1 MGGLCGSTLK
11 CNRNGEFPEVDSFSN
26 KISSHYGSSENN
38 RTLKRQISLTKISRE
53 DVLIQGVESQLK
65 MLENK
70 LNICRDKIAEFQKLT
85 LSPDIKK
92 AKKNINNKKQTIIL
106 KNNECKLNSQ
116 IDDAKLQR
124 ESNVIQNGETTF
136 YVVNN
141 REQQIIEERLLF
153 LTLLENDQALYSY
166 LETQLDLV
174 HQKINQ
180 MTVITQD
187 SEQIRAD
194 NLNFSNWQIKAN
206 LTNKTLKLAL
216 ENCQDD
222 LENKIVNQA
231 IGQFQSMINQ
241 LKYQH
246 NLCDKQFKQ
255 IFVEF
260 VTYKDSADMTYEFE
274 SAFSQ
279 LSKENEEY
287 SQNIEKHREFHFT
300 LGNFL
305 ENHISQNLNYGNS
318 FIQKYLK
325 DYDELQ
331 SDVVVATAS
340 LQKIQNSFNIVVE
353 QREKLIQDKF
363 QDVEE
368 LKNQHEIM
376 MNLVKARDKFK
387 NKIFKVQNALKET
400 RRDMRDVGIRELQYT
415 LQERVDSLRDQ
426 IESLIMRGK
435 SNQQVQ
441 LNQYFTTL
449 MKFKGILLKINEDLS
464 IVFKNIELIAN
475 LESINFKELT
485 PIIDAQNKI
494 NQEIMTIESNFMKQ
508 EMERY
513 HEQVLDRILTFENQ
527 SDFQEVKVIQCVLDD
542 LLSQL
547 DEIKMPNHFKAED
560 SIDRMLLDFQKSKNS
575 DIMIK
580 KLSSNNYLFGSRKIQ
595 TKVNNG
601 ILLVRVGGGLMTIN
615 NFYEQYSQM
624 EIIKQRKEEEKTLV
638 VQQKHSE
645 QQSVPTSQK
654 KTITK
659 LQPRKISTSKHLN
672 SVESILSKESSTA
685 KFQNQVI
692 LSPTNIST
700 ELQSF
705 IDPTS
710 YSPSK
715 NSQYQ
720 KYLQSGIQSS
730 KPNSRLSNG
739 FKKMPTA
746 KINLTGMYFSQD
758 HRIGQSQQNTYTQE
772 LTQNLQQGEDIS
784 FNLDDLSPN
793 NQSQNIM
800 RIQNKLKTV
809 SQSTTNKQ
817 QQTFNFRSKRS
828 SQNSKINSI
837 LSPVLKQKTKNSNS
851 SLFI

>member
-26 KISSHYGSSENN
+26 KISSHYGSSDNI
-38 RTLKRQISLTKISRE
+38 RTLRRQISLTKISRE

-92 AKKNINNKKQTIIL
+92 AQTYINNKKQTSIL
-106 KNNECKLNSQ
+106 KNNDSKLNSQ
-116 IDDAKLQR
+116 IDDVKLQQDL
-124 ESNVIQNGETTF
+124 NDLQNGESTF
-136 YVVNN
+136 QDVNK
-141 REQQIIEERLLF
+141 REQQIIEERLWF
-153 LTLLENDQALYSY
+153 LS
-166 LETQLDLV
+166 QLDLV
-174 HQKINQ
+174 HQKINE
-180 MTVITQD
+180 MTDINQD
-187 SEQIRAD
+187 SEQIRVD
-194 NLNFSNWQIKAN
+194 NLNFSNWQIKSN
-206 LTNKTLKLAL
+206 LTNKTQKLAL

-222 LENKIVNQA
+222 IENEIANQA

-279 LSKENEEY
+279 LSKENEKY
-287 SQNIEKHREFHFT
+287 SQKIEKHREFHFT

-318 FIQKYLK
+318 FIQKYVK
-325 DYDELQ
+325 DCEELQ
-331 SDVVVATAS
+331 SDVVVASAS
-340 LQKIQNSFNIVVE
+340 LQKIQNSFNIVVD
-353 QREKLIQDKF
+353 QREKMIQDKF
-363 QDVEE
+363 QDVEK

-376 MNLVKARDKFK
+376 MKLIKARDKFK

-475 LESINFKELT
+475 LESIHFKELT

-508 EMERY
+508 EMGRY
-513 HEQVLDRILTFENQ
+513 HGQVLDRILTFEIQDLSNPQFTIDREDFKVFSQLQ

-560 SIDRMLLDFQKSKNS
+560 SIDKMLLDFQKSKNS

-601 ILLVRVGGGLMTIN
+601 ILLVRVGGGFMTIN
-615 NFYEQYSQM
+615 NFYEQYSQI
-624 EIIKQRKEEEKTLV
+624 EIIKQKKDEQKEQE
-638 VQQKHSE
+638 VQQKPTQKH
-645 QQSVPTSQK
+645 SVPTSQK
-654 KTITK
+654 KTITR
-659 LQPRKISTSKHLN
+659 LQPRKISMKNNAS
-672 SVESILSKESSTA
+672 SKESIFSIEDSQTA
-685 KFQNQVI
+685 KFQNKLI
-692 LSPTNIST
+692 SSPSNMST
-700 ELQSF
+700 ELQSLF
-705 IDPTS
+705 NPSSD
-710 YSPSK
+710 SPSK
-715 NSQYQ
+715 SNHNQYFQ
-720 KYLQSGIQSS
+720 FGIQT
-730 KPNSRLSNG
+730 PQINSRSSMNMR
-739 FKKMPTA
+739 KMPTTN
-746 KINLTGMYFSQD
+746 ISLTAMYFNED
-758 HRIGQSQQNTYTQE
+758 HNIGLSQQNTCTQV
-772 LTQNLQQGEDIS
+772 LSQPLQQGEDIS
-784 FNLDDLSPN
+784 FNLDDLSPVD
-793 NQSQNIM
+793 QSKFKQKV
-800 RIQNKLKTV
+800 KLK
-809 SQSTTNKQ
+809 SKWKQ
-817 QQTFNFRSKRS
+817 H
-828 SQNSKINSI
+828 
-837 LSPVLKQKTKNSNS
+837 
-851 SLFI
+851 SLLFQGKKPKLIITHFLFERAEIFK